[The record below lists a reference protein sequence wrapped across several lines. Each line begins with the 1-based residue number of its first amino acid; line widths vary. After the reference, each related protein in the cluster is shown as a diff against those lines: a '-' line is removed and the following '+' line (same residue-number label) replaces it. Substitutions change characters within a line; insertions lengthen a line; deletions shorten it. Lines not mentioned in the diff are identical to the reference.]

1 MTDANPLLAN
11 RLSRSPGPDSK
22 RRTAGGP
29 VTQNLSC
36 WDYLIGVNHRLIVE
50 FPQMFFQI
58 MLAPGNMD
66 SQSFGFI
73 VKAAKEWAMM
83 AHR

>member
-1 MTDANPLLAN
+1 MNGGGGEGWGVRQTLTRYLPTDYPAH
-11 RLSRSPGPDSK
+11 LSL
-22 RRTAGGP
+22 TAGGP

-66 SQSFGFI
+66 SQSFGLS
-73 VKAAKEWAMM
+73 
-83 AHR
+83 